1 MKKSWYVILLLLAVG
16 LFFYI
21 SKTSEYF
28 VSMNYNRDKYNLL
41 QLIQNVWFT
50 GLLIALCLV
59 GYKTKKILIAIVCAT
74 LFICGCITINGGH
87 YINSYIL
94 APAKVTVEEDGGY
107 LVLPLEPEDG
117 IEDCYQAVSLLEE
130 PLLEDTYDWVEL
142 DYHDSPKYGSRYHII
157 QISEQ

>member
-50 GLLIALCLV
+50 GL
-59 GYKTKKILIAIVCAT
+59 LIAIVCAT

-117 IEDCYQAVSLLEE
+117 IEDCYQVVSLLEE

-142 DYHDSPKYGSRYHII
+142 DYHDSPKYGSRYYII

>member
-50 GLLIALCLV
+50 GL
-59 GYKTKKILIAIVCAT
+59 LIAIVCAT

>member
-1 MKKSWYVILLLLAVG
+1 
-16 LFFYI
+16 
-21 SKTSEYF
+21 
-28 VSMNYNRDKYNLL
+28 MNYNRDKYNLL

-50 GLLIALCLV
+50 GL
-59 GYKTKKILIAIVCAT
+59 LIAIVCAT

-142 DYHDSPKYGSRYHII
+142 DYHDSPKYGSRYYII

>member
-1 MKKSWYVILLLLAVG
+1 MKKSWYVILSLLAVG

-28 VSMNYNRDKYNLL
+28 VSINYNQDIYNLL

-50 GLLIALCLV
+50 GILIALCLV
-59 GYKTKKILIAIVCAT
+59 GYKTKKILIAIVCAA
-74 LFICGCITINGGH
+74 LFIYGCITIKGGP
-87 YINSYIL
+87 YTDSYIL
-94 APAKVTVEEDGGY
+94 APAKVTVEEDGDY
-107 LVLPLEPEDG
+107 LVLPLEPEEG

-130 PLLEDTYDWVEL
+130 RLHEDIYDWVEL
-142 DYHDSPKYGSRYHII
+142 DYHNSPKYGSRYYII

>member
-1 MKKSWYVILLLLAVG
+1 MKKSWYVILSLLAVG
-16 LFFYI
+16 LLFYI

-50 GLLIALCLV
+50 GL
-59 GYKTKKILIAIVCAT
+59 LIAIVCAT

-142 DYHDSPKYGSRYHII
+142 DYHDSPKYGSRYYII

>member
-50 GLLIALCLV
+50 
-59 GYKTKKILIAIVCAT
+59 
-74 LFICGCITINGGH
+74 
-87 YINSYIL
+87 
-94 APAKVTVEEDGGY
+94 
-107 LVLPLEPEDG
+107 
-117 IEDCYQAVSLLEE
+117 
-130 PLLEDTYDWVEL
+130 
-142 DYHDSPKYGSRYHII
+142 
-157 QISEQ
+157 

>member
-50 GLLIALCLV
+50 GL
-59 GYKTKKILIAIVCAT
+59 LIAIVCAT

-117 IEDCYQAVSLLEE
+117 IEDCYQVVSLLEE
-130 PLLEDTYDWVEL
+130 PLIEDTYDWVEL
-142 DYHDSPKYGSRYHII
+142 DYHDSPKYGSRYYII

>member
-50 GLLIALCLV
+50 GL
-59 GYKTKKILIAIVCAT
+59 LIAIVCAT

-142 DYHDSPKYGSRYHII
+142 DYHDSPKYGSRYYII

>member
-50 GLLIALCLV
+50 GL
-59 GYKTKKILIAIVCAT
+59 LIAIVCAT

-117 IEDCYQAVSLLEE
+117 IEDCYQVVSLLEE
-130 PLLEDTYDWVEL
+130 PLIEDTYDWVEL

>member
-50 GLLIALCLV
+50 GLLIA
-59 GYKTKKILIAIVCAT
+59 IACAT

-142 DYHDSPKYGSRYHII
+142 DYHDSPKYGSRYYII

>member
-50 GLLIALCLV
+50 GL
-59 GYKTKKILIAIVCAT
+59 LIAIVCAT

-142 DYHDSPKYGSRYHII
+142 DYHDSPKYGRRYYII

>member
-50 GLLIALCLV
+50 GL
-59 GYKTKKILIAIVCAT
+59 LIAIVCAT

-142 DYHDSPKYGSRYHII
+142 DYHDSPKYGNRYYII

>member
-50 GLLIALCLV
+50 GLLIA
-59 GYKTKKILIAIVCAT
+59 IVCAT

-117 IEDCYQAVSLLEE
+117 IEACYQAVSLLEE

-142 DYHDSPKYGSRYHII
+142 DYHDSPKYGSRYYII

>member
-50 GLLIALCLV
+50 GLLIA
-59 GYKTKKILIAIVCAT
+59 IVCAT

-94 APAKVTVEEDGGY
+94 APAKVTVEEDGDY

-142 DYHDSPKYGSRYHII
+142 DYHDSPKYGSRYYII

>member
-50 GLLIALCLV
+50 GLLIA
-59 GYKTKKILIAIVCAT
+59 IVCAT

-94 APAKVTVEEDGGY
+94 APEKVTVEEDGGY

-142 DYHDSPKYGSRYHII
+142 DYHDSPKYGSRYYII